1 MIRLGVIS
9 LEHPHAWGNHFPAL
23 RYIQDRVK
31 VAAIAHTSREQAQ
44 PWLDLFG
51 ATYYADRDALLAAD
65 DIDAVLITSRNL
77 DHAGDAIAAARAGK
91 DVFCDKPIATSV
103 EDAQAIVAAVQ
114 ASGVR
119 FITTYPVRFNTS
131 IRRVKAM
138 IDAGELGAV
147 QAIMATNHGCMYE
160 PGEPDW
166 VHDPRQNGGG
176 SLIDHAVHV
185 ADVIRW
191 LTGAE
196 FATVRAQ
203 LATALRPIQ
212 AEDLAIVHGRLTDGT
227 IYQIDASWSRRG
239 TDPMWGDV
247 TLRIA
252 GTKGSA
258 TLDLYNN
265 QRIEIYG
272 AGKACSGGADRG
284 EITFKYPNYLLR
296 EHGEIFLDYAAA
308 TGGRPP
314 AICANVIDGLRTIEL
329 VFAGYESART
339 GATVEVHRW
348 ELPGR

>member
-23 RYIQDRVK
+23 RYIQDRVR

-44 PWLDLFG
+44 PWLALFG
-51 ATYYADRDALLAAD
+51 AAYYADRDALLAAD

-77 DHAGDAIAAARAGK
+77 HHARDAIAATHAGK

-103 EDAQAIVAAVQ
+103 ADAQAIAAAVQ

-131 IRRVKAM
+131 VRRVKAM
-138 IDAGELGAV
+138 IDAGELGAI

-166 VHDPRQNGGG
+166 VRDPRQNGGG
-176 SLIDHAVHV
+176 ALIDHTVHV
-185 ADVIRW
+185 ADLIRW
-191 LTGAE
+191 LTRSE
-196 FATVRAQ
+196 FATVKAQ
-203 LATALRPIQ
+203 LATGLRSIA
-212 AEDLAIVHGRLTDGT
+212 AEDLAVIHGQLTDGA

-265 QRIEIYG
+265 QRIEIYN
-272 AGKACSGGADRG
+272 ARRPAPDQPDRG
-284 EITFKYPNYLLR
+284 EVAFKYPNHLVR
-296 EHGEIFLDYAAA
+296 EHGEIFLDYAATA
-308 TGGRPP
+308 GRRAP
-314 AICANVIDGLRTIEL
+314 AICADAIDGLRTIEL

-339 GATVEVHRW
+339 GTTIRVNRW
-348 ELPGR
+348 ELPSR